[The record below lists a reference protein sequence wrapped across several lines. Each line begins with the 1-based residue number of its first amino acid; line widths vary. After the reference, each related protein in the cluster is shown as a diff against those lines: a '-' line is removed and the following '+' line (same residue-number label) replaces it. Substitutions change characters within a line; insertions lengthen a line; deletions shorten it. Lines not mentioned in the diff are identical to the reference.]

1 MSDDNANNFK
11 DFLFFGTYKE
21 CGGSVLIEKSN
32 YNSKPLVFFRTGFS
46 AFYIVPVNVIVF
58 GLVFTHI
65 KFLDILV
72 HLNMNCLQEEHY
84 FKIYFNILKRKNYE
98 TGKERS

>member
-1 MSDDNANNFK
+1 MWRVSSDR
-11 DFLFFGTYKE
+11 
-21 CGGSVLIEKSN
+21 KSN

-84 FKIYFNILKRKNYE
+84 LKIYFNILKRKNYE